1 MIIGF
6 SSSAECWQRITTSSC
21 PRLLEGSTGR
31 PLSAMLHPAASA
43 PHWDGLF
50 GVIASRWQAA
60 SGDAPQE
67 LTDDSRRLKFVFR
80 EYCFYSAAT
89 SPYRF
94 SERVPG

>member
-1 MIIGF
+1 
-6 SSSAECWQRITTSSC
+6 
-21 PRLLEGSTGR
+21 
-31 PLSAMLHPAASA
+31 MLHPAASA

-80 EYCFYSAAT
+80 EYCFCTAALLLRPTGSANAFRADD
-89 SPYRF
+89 YWLAELF
-94 SERVPG
+94 SECLDFERGGRSTAHLAGKKI